1 MSLRVIHLLDDGR
14 LEGGGRR
21 ALAALQAVGALCPEL
36 LGVVVAPP
44 GAVHEA
50 ARARGFRSVEVASRP
65 ALVLALLRELWRDRH
80 SAVLAT
86 CVEQS
91 LWAAALRAL
100 LRGRGVQCHVVQG
113 CCGDERRDFGAAR
126 LLARLGLRFVASSA
140 FVRRRLEAHGVPWE
154 RVEVIHDF
162 LTGAPPAERELFT
175 ATGVRRVVM
184 LTALEPADRVELL
197 FDALERQGALR
208 GLRFDVYGAGGLEA
222 ALRERARR
230 HPNVNFHGERGD
242 AAQALAHADLLL
254 HTGPRECAGHML
266 LQAFAAGVP
275 VLVPNSG
282 AAGDLVV
289 PGRNGW
295 HFTAND
301 AAALS
306 LRLQQLMGATAC
318 ELNAVAEG
326 GRRTLRRDLN
336 AQRQGAH
343 WAALLGAR
351 PKAARP
357 APLLAAAPDTGAAG

>member
-21 ALAALQAVGALCPEL
+21 ALAALQAVSGLCPEL
-36 LGVVVAPP
+36 LGVVMAPP

-50 ARARGFRSVEVASRP
+50 ARALGFRSVVLGSRP
-65 ALVLALLRELWRDRH
+65 QMVAALLRELWRDRH
-80 SAVLAT
+80 SAVLANGA
-86 CVEQS
+86 QHS

-100 LRGRGVQCHVVQG
+100 LRGRGAQWHVVQDG
-113 CCGDERRDFGAAR
+113 SDGPRGLGAAR
-126 LLARLGLRFVASSA
+126 LLARLGLRFVAAST
-140 FVRRRLEAHGVPWE
+140 FVRRRLEAQGVPWE
-154 RVEVIHDF
+154 RMEVIADF
-162 LTGAPPAERELFT
+162 LPAAPVAERELFT
-175 ATGVRRVVM
+175 GAGLRRVVM
-184 LTALEPADRVELL
+184 LTALEHADRVDLL
-197 FDALERQGALR
+197 LDALERQGALR
-208 GLRFDVYGAGGLEA
+208 GLRFDIYGEGAEAA

-230 HPNVNFHGERGD
+230 HPNVNFHGARGD
-242 AAQALAHADLLL
+242 AAQALAQADLLL
-254 HTGPRECAGHML
+254 HTGPRDGAGRMV

-282 AAGDLVV
+282 AAGDMVV

-306 LRLQQLMGATAC
+306 LRLQQLMGATAG
-318 ELNAVAEG
+318 ELNAMAEG
-326 GRRTLRRDLN
+326 GRRTLRRELN
-336 AQRQGAH
+336 AQRQGAR

-351 PKAARP
+351 PKATQP